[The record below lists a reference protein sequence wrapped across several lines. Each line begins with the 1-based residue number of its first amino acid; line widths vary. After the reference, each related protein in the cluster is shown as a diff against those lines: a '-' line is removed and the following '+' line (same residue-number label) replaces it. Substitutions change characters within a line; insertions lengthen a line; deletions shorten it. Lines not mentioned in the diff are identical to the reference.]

1 VVSVRAVTF
10 RHITGVLLAFGA
22 AVTLSLG
29 VDGRA
34 AASEADDVLV
44 SSDGV
49 VFAPA
54 LATPIFGQL
63 ELLVPGGELTSTLWI
78 RNPTAS
84 ASEMRLSAQ
93 DITVPSDL
101 YGEAVTLT
109 VSDAASGRS
118 QSHVLGRLARCDLLF
133 PSRTVAADGTV
144 RLDLSL
150 TMGDV
155 TGQDAQNETATL
167 AFGIDMRDARLGPYP
182 PRGCSEGLEQEQEV
196 RDTNEAQRGAL
207 AATGRQLPWGLLA
220 LAGGLML
227 AGVLVR
233 ATRRREPVD
242 HD

>member
-1 VVSVRAVTF
+1 MTVRAFTF
-10 RHITGVLLAFGA
+10 RHIMGVLLAVSA

-34 AASEADDVLV
+34 AASEADGVLV
-44 SSDGV
+44 SSDGM
-49 VFAPA
+49 VFAPT

-63 ELLVPGGELTSTLWI
+63 DLLVPGGEITSTLWI

-84 ASEMRLSAQ
+84 ASELRLSAQ
-93 DITVPSDL
+93 DITVPSTL

-109 VSDAASGRS
+109 VLDAASGRS
-118 QSHVLGRLARCDLLF
+118 QSRVLGRISRCDLLL

-144 RLDLSL
+144 KLDLSL
-150 TMGDV
+150 AMGDI

-182 PRGCSEGLEQEQEV
+182 PRGCSEGHGHDQGHV
-196 RDTNEAQRGAL
+196 RDTNQAQVGAL
-207 AATGRQLPWGLLA
+207 AGTGTELPWGLLA
-220 LAGGLML
+220 LAAGLIV

-233 ATRRREPVD
+233 ATRRKEPAD
-242 HD
+242 HG